1 MPHPLSCDVL
11 PSRPEW
17 SLEHWHLH
25 KAVHCQ
31 LSVSPH
37 GNSLGPHRW
46 KTHSCHEC
54 FGHHRKSAK
63 VLQNPSVPVP
73 CLKSVQPCL
82 GAHCLINRT
91 WFEPTNDGRN
101 VCIAL
106 CNFYTMRP
114 LCAAQSAAYIAKW
127 FGASPGL
134 WPLAWYQQP
143 ASTTLGYCNRAAL
156 PQPEYLLQKFRPQG
170 YCCLSQPSGLQD
182 VPKSPA
188 TAPRS
193 DSFAPHRQSEKPRL
207 EQILKTYSHVFCILL
222 LATVWAL
229 PKLK

>member
-1 MPHPLSCDVL
+1 MGKNAVPKHSKVGCHSWSQMPHPLSCDVL

-25 KAVHCQ
+25 KAVHWQ

-91 WFEPTNDGRN
+91 WFEPTNDRRN

-106 CNFYTMRP
+106 CNFYTMR

-134 WPLAWYQQP
+134 WPLAWYQPP
-143 ASTTLGYCNRAAL
+143 ASTSAFTYRNYIPFLFNSGPDSNFTG
-156 PQPEYLLQKFRPQG
+156 PERPWNLTIHG
-170 YCCLSQPSGLQD
+170 LSQQFPI
-182 VPKSPA
+182 P
-188 TAPRS
+188 
-193 DSFAPHRQSEKPRL
+193 
-207 EQILKTYSHVFCILL
+207 
-222 LATVWAL
+222 
-229 PKLK
+229 